1 MKITEKKL
9 IDNGYTKY
17 PPSPLDKCTYLYQKA
32 IRNPNSNKLY
42 FINIM
47 FYDYSKLKVIEINE
61 NWASNVQY
69 TMNEDDTVN
78 VEFHIGTDTEL
89 EKVEEFYAEF
99 YKKFNCTP
107 YDDHY

>member
-9 IDNGYTKY
+9 TDNGYKQY
-17 PPSPLDKCTYLYQKA
+17 PPTSLDTYKYLYQKA
-32 IRNPNSNKLY
+32 IRNINSHKLY

-47 FYDYSKLKVIEINE
+47 FYDYCNFELIEINE
-61 NWASNVQY
+61 SWHSNVQY
-69 TMNEDDTVN
+69 TMNENDTVN

-89 EKVEEFYAEF
+89 EKVEEFYKEF

-107 YDDHY
+107 YDDNY